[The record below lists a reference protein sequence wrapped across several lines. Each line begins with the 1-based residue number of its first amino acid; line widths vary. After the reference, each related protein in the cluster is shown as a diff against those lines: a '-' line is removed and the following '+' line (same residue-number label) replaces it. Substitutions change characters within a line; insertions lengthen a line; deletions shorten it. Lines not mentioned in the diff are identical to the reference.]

1 MKINIKPLSINK
13 AWQDKRYRSKDYK
26 NYQEAMEL
34 LLKNKNIEL
43 PKPPLYIKYI
53 FAFSNS
59 TSDIDNPIKPF
70 QDILCKRY
78 NFDDREIYKI
88 EVEKKIVKKGN
99 EYIEFEIKEIIK

>member
-13 AWQDKRYRSKDYK
+13 AWQGKRYRSKDYK

-53 FAFSNS
+53 FA
-59 TSDIDNPIKPF
+59 K
-70 QDILCKRY
+70 
-78 NFDDREIYKI
+78 
-88 EVEKKIVKKGN
+88 
-99 EYIEFEIKEIIK
+99 